1 MSEQLKAQMVQVS
14 EARSRDALAG
24 VDRSPL
30 QDFIDRGSAGPYRAE
45 EVYTPDVQEFLAD
58 PSQVSVITCGRN
70 EHQRGNLAPTL
81 EYALTSTGT
90 NENVVYI
97 DARSTDGS
105 PEVARALG
113 VQTIERNQ
121 ALEDWF
127 DTDRLAELMCL
138 PKDALFA
145 DVPGY
150 TPMRK
155 GIDVMLARI
164 VAYRNGTE
172 NDIFIDSDLK
182 TIPGGEKA
190 HLLGPHQ
197 IYHPIQNLA
206 RSYLDLNNAIPGD
219 QTPMTVYTGSGDRNN
234 EPIMATYNAYLADA
248 TSPFKDEEQQRIARA
263 FYAMP
268 GTLMHLLTGELI
280 VSNRHFHQKNGAP
293 AYGSELDVMNA
304 TGQATE
310 SARTLSQAGFAL
322 KHFGDLSSESLANQY
337 PLFGNS
343 RRGEQLRID
352 EPQLDDKEWW
362 MIAGL
367 LPQFIRGV
375 GDYCIAT
382 RKLPHELTIEDY
394 PKLNCWLGNINECSY
409 GDKITQTRVSKRSPM
424 ERAIPPISLM
434 LEEGILR
441 S

>member
-1 MSEQLKAQMVQVS
+1 MSEKLKAQIVRVS
-14 EARSRDALAG
+14 EARSKDALAG

-30 QDFIDRGSAGPYRAE
+30 QDFIDRGSAGPYRRE
-45 EVYTPDVQEFLAD
+45 EVYIPEVQKFLAD

-70 EHQRGNLAPTL
+70 EHQRGNLGPTL
-81 EYALTSTGT
+81 KYALASTGT
-90 NENVVYI
+90 HQNVVYI

-105 PEVARALG
+105 PDVARALG
-113 VQTIERNQ
+113 VHTIERND

-127 DTDRLAELMCL
+127 NTDRLAELMCL
-138 PKDALFA
+138 PKDALYR
-145 DVPGY
+145 DVPGF

-155 GIDVMLARI
+155 GIDVMLARV
-164 VAYRNGTE
+164 VALRNGSE

-182 TIPGGEKA
+182 TIPGGDKA
-190 HLLGPHQ
+190 HLLSPHQ

-206 RSYLDLNNAIPGD
+206 RSYLDLNQAIPGD
-219 QTPMTVYTGSGDRNN
+219 QTPMTIYTGSGERNN
-234 EPIMATYNAYLADA
+234 EPIMAVYNAYLADA
-248 TSPFKDEEQQRIARA
+248 TSPFKDEDQQRIARA
-263 FYAMP
+263 FFAMP
-268 GTLMHLLTGELI
+268 ATLMHLLTGELI
-280 VSNRHFHQKNGAP
+280 VSNRLHQKNGAP
-293 AYGSELDVMNA
+293 SYGSELDVMNA

-322 KHFGDLSSESLANQY
+322 KHFGNLSSEALANQY
-337 PLFGNS
+337 PFFGNS

-375 GDYCIAT
+375 GDYCIAMK
-382 RKLPHELTIEDY
+382 KLPHELAVEDY
-394 PKLNCWLGNINECSY
+394 PKLNAWLANINECSY
-409 GDKITQTRVSKRSPM
+409 GDKVTQTRVSKRSPM

-434 LEEGILR
+434 IEEGILKI
-441 S
+441 